1 MEGVSDKTVTLCDLL
16 LDTNKKTH
24 SFLMEI
30 IVNVT
35 INNFSLTIMPTKRQN
50 KLNQLA
56 KRIYFRT
63 E

>member
-1 MEGVSDKTVTLCDLL
+1 
-16 LDTNKKTH
+16 
-24 SFLMEI
+24 MEI
-30 IVNVT
+30 MVNVT